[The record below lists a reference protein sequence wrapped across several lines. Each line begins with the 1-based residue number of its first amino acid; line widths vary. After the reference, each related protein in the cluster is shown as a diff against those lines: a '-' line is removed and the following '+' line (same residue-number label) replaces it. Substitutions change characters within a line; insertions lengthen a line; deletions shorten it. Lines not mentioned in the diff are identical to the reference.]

1 MITGIISLI
10 NMQNFAERPTNVLNI
25 SVTDGVYTSF
35 TRVKIQILP
44 ANRNNPVFPQL
55 QIDVKVAENQPHG
68 TVVTQVTASD
78 KDFGIYGDIAYSIPS
93 ELLRE
98 TFEIDKRTGNFGT
111 CLFYFI
117 LFYFILFFV
126 CVYISHIC
134 LSLKCPVLT
143 ILTYSL
149 PNSTIESLCLVW
161 SWVCPGYR
169 SSHYST
175 LIM

>member
-78 KDFGIYGDIAYSIPS
+78 KDLGIYGDITYSIPS

-117 LFYFILFFV
+117 LFFVCV
-126 CVYISHIC
+126 CVYISRIC
-134 LSLKCPVLT
+134 LSLCPVLT
-143 ILTYSL
+143 ILTHSV

-161 SWVCPGYR
+161 SWVCPGYS
-169 SSHYST
+169 SSHYSEAGCA
-175 LIM
+175 